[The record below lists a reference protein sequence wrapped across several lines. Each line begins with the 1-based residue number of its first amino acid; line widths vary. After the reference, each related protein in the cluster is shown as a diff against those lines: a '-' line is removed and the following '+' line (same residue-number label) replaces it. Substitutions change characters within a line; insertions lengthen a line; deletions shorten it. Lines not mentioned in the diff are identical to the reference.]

1 MKDSRL
7 ERWEMTI
14 ENIEMQWKQLEG
26 KKGRK
31 IKEKGTGKGGRRK
44 ERYKNGTEHLAKTVP
59 NFLTVFVQTLA
70 DVLY

>member
-31 IKEKGTGKGGRRK
+31 IEEKGTGKGGRRK
-44 ERYKNGTEHLAKTVP
+44 GRYKNGREHLAKTVS
-59 NFLTVFVQTLA
+59 NF
-70 DVLY
+70 